1 MAEFDVI
8 RTSIVNSL
16 FSPHSKGSAGQTG
29 QTYISHCKT
38 WEDASANGERKPRYI
53 LLAVGTTNHVFLH
66 KSKRNT
72 NGSFSIGKTW
82 DIIDL
87 RAVELLDESA
97 FCLVI
102 GQRSYTWLAEN
113 ASERNKFVD
122 VLVRSYKQ
130 ISKGELPQLI
140 GLPDNDFASPAYPN
154 PIPSSPVTSI
164 ILQQT
169 SAQQS
174 PPQASFRST
183 SPSSTPIS
191 SRGAVPP
198 PSPIMNRHVGPSMSL
213 SSPLRLN
220 RLSSSPKLSI
230 AQSRTSAEEEMRIAG
245 SPSSPRKAT
254 SALKIT
260 KLASRPNQDRYP
272 SKEYRPSSA
281 DVLDPARESFGD
293 EEQDQTS
300 ARRRSQWLQNSRTK
314 QDFDIPDVLSNVE
327 EILEGFQRRSIS
339 LDGTAESVSQ
349 IEDQLMTELKALELA
364 EIHAIIEN
372 DDRVGTIVTH
382 LDESLAEL
390 DKWRHYLSL
399 YRTQL
404 NMVDE
409 DVVHIESQNRGLQ
422 VQISNQRV
430 LLEGTEDIMV
440 RTQSLK

>member
-164 ILQQT
+164 MSSNSTGTRGRLVNPHTSPTPYSLQQT

-174 PPQASFRST
+174 PPKHLFDLLRLLLPPFLLVVVRLMLRQ
-183 SPSSTPIS
+183 PHQLPQIS
-191 SRGAVPP
+191 LMLAVPP

-220 RLSSSPKLSI
+220 RLSSV
-230 AQSRTSAEEEMRIAG
+230 
-245 SPSSPRKAT
+245 PSS
-254 SALKIT
+254 L
-260 KLASRPNQDRYP
+260 
-272 SKEYRPSSA
+272 
-281 DVLDPARESFGD
+281 
-293 EEQDQTS
+293 
-300 ARRRSQWLQNSRTK
+300 
-314 QDFDIPDVLSNVE
+314 
-327 EILEGFQRRSIS
+327 
-339 LDGTAESVSQ
+339 
-349 IEDQLMTELKALELA
+349 
-364 EIHAIIEN
+364 
-372 DDRVGTIVTH
+372 
-382 LDESLAEL
+382 
-390 DKWRHYLSL
+390 
-399 YRTQL
+399 
-404 NMVDE
+404 
-409 DVVHIESQNRGLQ
+409 
-422 VQISNQRV
+422 
-430 LLEGTEDIMV
+430 
-440 RTQSLK
+440 